1 MKRIASIQDV
11 SCLGRCSQTVAL
23 PVVSAMGVECA
34 ILPTAVLSTHTSF
47 PDFHCLDL
55 TDQLL
60 PVARHWKA
68 QGVRFDALYTGYLAS
83 DRQVAVVL
91 ELLELLR
98 EEGTLLFVDPAMAD
112 HGKLYA
118 GFGPEFPAL
127 MAQVVSKAQ
136 ITVPNITEASL
147 MTGLPYREDYDEAY
161 VKALLRGVAAL
172 GAEKVVL
179 TGVSL
184 EKDTIGF
191 MSVSYTPLLQP
202 PGASRLP
209 RHGGYFLRH
218 GGGRH
223 HAGHEPEGRIPS
235 GGGFHP
241 AVHRSDPHRP
251 PGGMVRR
258 RIRAGAAHA
267 DRACEGAGAVN
278 TLRTKNVYV

>member
-47 PDFHCLDL
+47 PDFICHDL

-60 PVARHWKA
+60 PVARHWKT

-91 ELLELLR
+91 ELLELLADQD
-98 EEGTLLFVDPAMAD
+98 TLLFVDPAMAD

-127 MAQVVSKAQ
+127 MARVVSRAQ

-147 MTGLPYREDYDEAY
+147 MTGMEYRELHEESYLRE
-161 VKALLRGVAAL
+161 LLEGLISFGPRTAII
-172 GAEKVVL
+172 
-179 TGVSL
+179 TGVRSDDGRMGVVAMDAGGKLSGHWTEYIPAVFHGTGDLFASTCVGLLTLGWSTAGAIRLASEYVVQTLRATVRDRDARWYGVDFETTLPLLLSKL
-184 EKDTIGF
+184 EKKEDI
-191 MSVSYTPLLQP
+191 
-202 PGASRLP
+202 
-209 RHGGYFLRH
+209 
-218 GGGRH
+218 
-223 HAGHEPEGRIPS
+223 
-235 GGGFHP
+235 
-241 AVHRSDPHRP
+241 
-251 PGGMVRR
+251 
-258 RIRAGAAHA
+258 
-267 DRACEGAGAVN
+267 
-278 TLRTKNVYV
+278 

>member
-1 MKRIASIQDV
+1 MLLYSRRNEGFPMKRIASIQDV

-47 PDFHCLDL
+47 PDFICTDL
-55 TDQLL
+55 TDGLL

-68 QGVRFDALYTGYLAS
+68 QGAHFDALYTGYLAS

-98 EEGTLLFVDPAMAD
+98 EEDTLLFVDPAMAD
-112 HGKLYA
+112 HGTLYA
-118 GFGPEFPAL
+118 GFGPEFPSL

-147 MTGLPYREDYDEAY
+147 MTGLPYRETYDEDY
-161 VKALLRGVAAL
+161 IRALLQGVAAL

-184 EKDTIGF
+184 EPDTIGF
-191 MSVSYTPLLQP
+191 MSYDSAT
-202 PGASRLP
+202 GAYDHYFNRREPHAYHGTGDIFSATAVGGIMRGLSLKDAFRL
-209 RHGGYFLRH
+209 
-218 GGGRH
+218 
-223 HAGHEPEGRIPS
+223 
-235 GGGFHP
+235 
-241 AVHRSDPHRP
+241 AVDFTLHCIEVTRTDPQ
-251 PGGMVRR
+251 
-258 RIRAGAAHA
+258 AAWY
-267 DRACEGAGAVN
+267 GV
-278 TLRTKNVYV
+278 

>member
-47 PDFHCLDL
+47 PDFQSLDL

-60 PVARHWKA
+60 PIARHWKT
-68 QGVRFDALYTGYLAS
+68 QGVKFDALYTGYLAS

-91 ELLELLR
+91 ELLRDED
-98 EEGTLLFVDPAMAD
+98 TLVFVDPAMAD

-127 MAQVVSKAQ
+127 MAKVVAKAR

-147 MTGLPYREDYDEAY
+147 MTGLPYRENYDEDY

-184 EKDTIGF
+184 EKDAIGF
-191 MSVSYTPLLQP
+191 MSYDSVTGEFDHYFNRREPHAYHGTGDIFSATAVAGIVRGMGLKE
-202 PGASRLP
+202 AFRL
-209 RHGGYFLRH
+209 
-218 GGGRH
+218 
-223 HAGHEPEGRIPS
+223 
-235 GGGFHP
+235 
-241 AVHRSDPHRP
+241 AVDF
-251 PGGMVRR
+251 
-258 RIRAGAAHA
+258 
-267 DRACEGAGAVN
+267 
-278 TLRTKNVYV
+278 TLRCIQVTRTDPQAAWYGVEFERALAMLTERSAAPE

>member
-47 PDFHCLDL
+47 PDFICHDL

-60 PVARHWKA
+60 PVARHWKT

-91 ELLELLR
+91 ELLELLADQD
-98 EEGTLLFVDPAMAD
+98 TLLFVDPAMAD

-127 MAQVVSKAQ
+127 MARVVSRAQ

-147 MTGLPYREDYDEAY
+147 MTGMAYRETYDEDY
-161 VKALLRGVAAL
+161 IKALLQGVAAL

-179 TGVSL
+179 TGVSF

-191 MSVSYTPLLQP
+191 MSYDSATGAYDSYFNRREPQAYHGTGDIFSATAVGGIMRGLSLREAFRLAVDFTLQCIQATRTDPQAAWYGVEFERALPLLT
-202 PGASRLP
+202 A
-209 RHGGYFLRH
+209 
-218 GGGRH
+218 
-223 HAGHEPEGRIPS
+223 
-235 GGGFHP
+235 
-241 AVHRSDPHRP
+241 
-251 PGGMVRR
+251 
-258 RIRAGAAHA
+258 RIRELA
-267 DRACEGAGAVN
+267 DG
-278 TLRTKNVYV
+278 

>member
-23 PVVSAMGVECA
+23 PVVSTMGVECA

-47 PDFHCLDL
+47 PDFRCLDL

-147 MTGLPYREDYDEAY
+147 MTGLPKTITVTSTEMLEAFEEP
-161 VKALLRGVAAL
+161 VERILEAIHGV
-172 GAEKVVL
+172 
-179 TGVSL
+179 L
-184 EKDTIGF
+184 ER
-191 MSVSYTPLLQP
+191 TPPELVADISNN
-202 PGASRLP
+202 GIVMT
-209 RHGGYFLRH
+209 
-218 GGGRH
+218 GGGSLVDGFDKLIEARTGIH
-223 HAGHEPEGRIPS
+223 TMVADDAISCVAEGTGKS
-235 GGGFHP
+235 LDSLNAMTDGT
-241 AVHRSDPHRP
+241 VNLS
-251 PGGMVRR
+251 RR
-258 RIRAGAAHA
+258 KQM
-267 DRACEGAGAVN
+267 N
-278 TLRTKNVYV
+278 

>member
-47 PDFHCLDL
+47 PDFRCLDL

-60 PVARHWKA
+60 PIARHWKT
-68 QGVRFDALYTGYLAS
+68 QGVKFDALYTGYLVS

-98 EEGTLLFVDPAMAD
+98 DEDTLVFVDPAMAD

-127 MAQVVSKAQ
+127 MAKVVAKAR

-147 MTGLPYREDYDEAY
+147 MTGLPYREDYDEDY

-184 EKDTIGF
+184 EKDAIGF
-191 MSVSYTPLLQP
+191 MSYDSVTGEFDHYFNRREPHAYHGTGDIFSATAVAGIVRGMGLKE
-202 PGASRLP
+202 AFRL
-209 RHGGYFLRH
+209 
-218 GGGRH
+218 
-223 HAGHEPEGRIPS
+223 
-235 GGGFHP
+235 
-241 AVHRSDPHRP
+241 AVDF
-251 PGGMVRR
+251 
-258 RIRAGAAHA
+258 
-267 DRACEGAGAVN
+267 
-278 TLRTKNVYV
+278 TLRCIQVTRTDPQAAWYGVEFERALAMLTERSAAPE

>member
-1 MKRIASIQDV
+1 MKRIASIKDL

-191 MSVSYTPLLQP
+191 MSYDSSTGQFDRYFNRREPHAYHGTGDIFSATAVGGIMRGMSLKD
-202 PGASRLP
+202 AFRL
-209 RHGGYFLRH
+209 
-218 GGGRH
+218 
-223 HAGHEPEGRIPS
+223 
-235 GGGFHP
+235 
-241 AVHRSDPHRP
+241 AVDF
-251 PGGMVRR
+251 
-258 RIRAGAAHA
+258 
-267 DRACEGAGAVN
+267 
-278 TLRTKNVYV
+278 TLRCIEVTRTDPRAAWYGVEFERALPMLTERAKALEPSTP

>member
-1 MKRIASIQDV
+1 M
-11 SCLGRCSQTVAL
+11 
-23 PVVSAMGVECA
+23 
-34 ILPTAVLSTHTSF
+34 
-47 PDFHCLDL
+47 
-55 TDQLL
+55 
-60 PVARHWKA
+60 
-68 QGVRFDALYTGYLAS
+68 
-83 DRQVAVVL
+83 VL

-118 GFGPEFPAL
+118 GFGPEFPEL

-191 MSVSYTPLLQP
+191 MSYDSATGQFDRYFNRREPHAYHGTGDIFSATAVGGIMRGMSLKD
-202 PGASRLP
+202 AFRL
-209 RHGGYFLRH
+209 
-218 GGGRH
+218 
-223 HAGHEPEGRIPS
+223 
-235 GGGFHP
+235 
-241 AVHRSDPHRP
+241 AVDF
-251 PGGMVRR
+251 
-258 RIRAGAAHA
+258 
-267 DRACEGAGAVN
+267 
-278 TLRTKNVYV
+278 TLRCIEVTRTDPQAAWYGVEFERALPMLTERAKALEPSTP

>member
-47 PDFHCLDL
+47 PDFRCLDL

-68 QGVRFDALYTGYLAS
+68 QGVKFDALYTGYLAS

-98 EEGTLLFVDPAMAD
+98 EEDTLLFVDPAMAD

-147 MTGLPYREDYDEAY
+147 MTGLPYR
-161 VKALLRGVAAL
+161 
-172 GAEKVVL
+172 
-179 TGVSL
+179 
-184 EKDTIGF
+184 
-191 MSVSYTPLLQP
+191 
-202 PGASRLP
+202 
-209 RHGGYFLRH
+209 GGL
-218 GGGRH
+218 
-223 HAGHEPEGRIPS
+223 
-235 GGGFHP
+235 
-241 AVHRSDPHRP
+241 
-251 PGGMVRR
+251 
-258 RIRAGAAHA
+258 
-267 DRACEGAGAVN
+267 
-278 TLRTKNVYV
+278 

>member
-47 PDFHCLDL
+47 PDFRCMDL

-60 PVARHWKA
+60 PCARHWMA
-68 QGVRFDALYTGYLAS
+68 QGMHFDALYTGYLAS

-98 EEGTLLFVDPAMAD
+98 EKDTLVFVDPAMAD
-112 HGKLYA
+112 HGRLYT

-127 MAQVVSKAQ
+127 MAQVVSRAR

-147 MTGLPYREDYDEAY
+147 MTGLPYRETYDEAY
-161 VKALLRGVAAL
+161 IRDLLRGVAAL

-184 EKDTIGF
+184 EKDAIGF
-191 MSVSYTPLLQP
+191 ASYDSATGQFGHYFNRREPNAYHGTGDIFSATAVAGIVRGMPLHD
-202 PGASRLP
+202 AFRL
-209 RHGGYFLRH
+209 
-218 GGGRH
+218 
-223 HAGHEPEGRIPS
+223 
-235 GGGFHP
+235 
-241 AVHRSDPHRP
+241 
-251 PGGMVRR
+251 
-258 RIRAGAAHA
+258 AA
-267 DRACEGAGAVN
+267 DF
-278 TLRTKNVYV
+278 TLRCIQVTRTDPAAAWYGVEFERALPMLTERAAQWDDQ